1 MAEPAAPE
9 PVVAARPGLSD
20 GDRAAR
26 LPDRSPPLPGARVV
40 PPREVAQPAL
50 RRGTPAADENPF
62 AACLDPSRI
71 EVVAD
76 AERLG
81 PVAMA
86 DLAALARAFGV
97 ALLLR
102 GDPAL
107 AAEHDATLLL
117 PPGAPDPVLA
127 PPPAG
132 PPIRTVTLHRIAL
145 PLRTLYVSAMYVRR
159 CQPRLL
165 VELRLADGTT
175 GWGETGGG
183 EEIARLVAGL
193 ARGWIGRDVLAGRA
207 ALRRAFA
214 RIAFDNR
221 NGRNGLAAYAALDL
235 AAWDASARLLGLPL
249 ATLLGHGGPVP
260 PVPVA
265 APLPAAVPPAG
276 VEDRDALARHM
287 ADPGN
292 AARIGD
298 LAAALAERH
307 GLAAFKWKSA
317 GRDPAWDIAAMS
329 ALRARLGGQAR
340 LRHDPNGAYTLDAAL
355 ALGHALAPLAPEFL
369 EDPTDGLEGM
379 ARLAPLLPM
388 PIATNMAILSPADLA
403 ARHRRGAGPQIV
415 LGDLFYWGGVA
426 GLADMARIAR
436 RIGLMPALHSFYEG
450 AVATAANAHL
460 AAALA
465 LADPHPMDCGTP
477 GLASDVVPDGVLE
490 IAAGRLHVP
499 PGPGIGLV
507 PDPTLLT
514 RLATAE
520 PETIA

>member
-1 MAEPAAPE
+1 MAEPAGPE
-9 PVVAARPGLSD
+9 PVVAACPGPPWP
-20 GDRAAR
+20 A
-26 LPDRSPPLPGARVV
+26 LPAGPV
-40 PPREVAQPAL
+40 PPRAVAKPAL
-50 RRGTPAADENPF
+50 RRATPTPDEDPF

-81 PVAMA
+81 PTAMA
-86 DLAALARAFGV
+86 DLAALARAFGT

-107 AAEHDATLLL
+107 AAQHDATLLL

-132 PPIRTVTLHRIAL
+132 PPIRAVTLHRIAL
-145 PLRTLYVSAMYVRR
+145 PLRTLYVSAMYLRR
-159 CQPRLL
+159 SQPRLL

-193 ARGWIGRDVLAGRA
+193 ARGWIGRDALAGRA

-221 NGRNGLAAYAALDL
+221 NGRNGLAAHAALDL

-249 ATLLGHGGPVP
+249 AALLGHAGPVP
-260 PVPVA
+260 PVQVA

-287 ADPGN
+287 ADPANVGRL
-292 AARIGD
+292 AD
-298 LAAALAERH
+298 LATALAERH

-317 GRDPAWDIAAMS
+317 GCDPAWDVAAMS
-329 ALRARLGGQAR
+329 ALRARLGARAR
-340 LRHDPNGAYTLDAAL
+340 LRHDPNGAYALDAAL
-355 ALGHALAPLAPEFL
+355 ALGQALAPLAPEFL

-379 ARLAPLLPM
+379 ARLAPRLPM
-388 PIATNMAILSPADLA
+388 PLATNMAILSPADLA
-403 ARHRRGAGPQIV
+403 ARHRRGVGPQIV

-426 GLADMARIAR
+426 GLADMARVAR
-436 RIGLMPALHSFYEG
+436 RIGLTPALHSFYES

-477 GLASDVVPDGVLE
+477 GLAADVVPDGVLDVV
-490 IAAGRLHVP
+490 AGRLHVP
-499 PGPGIGLV
+499 QGPGLGLV
-507 PDPTLLT
+507 PDPALLK